1 MEIGDR
7 DRILHGE
14 ARPLVGGLSI
24 HKTLLHAATEQG
36 HGRAAGEVAVL
47 AVVIRLEE
55 EILRGAG
62 LIGGLR
68 AGPPLGDHVA
78 AELAGDDDE
87 CPVEEP
93 AGLEIADQRGDGA
106 IDLLVHPV
114 DRLVT
119 ALVGVP
125 VDEGDVFGCHLD
137 IPGAVLDEPAGEEA
151 AAAEA
156 AGVVLLDHLLRL
168 ERDVE
173 RRSLLGRK
181 KAMGVFQAPQHRLL
195 VVVAREL
202 AARCRGDELLEVLVA
217 IGKPA
222 RFHPLRRPDG
232 ERRLLGEGEIHR
244 AKLAPEEAGRGE
256 GLDLLVL
263 ADPFQTLADVD
274 KRRHGGIA
282 RPEDAR
288 HPGAD
293 VRAGDRLRRHVAGV
307 PVILMARVEDA
318 PQVGLNVRA
327 DERAAIEDARD
338 PFEPRADLHA
348 VDRGGDRRKGAD
360 AVGDREPLFKRLVL
374 LRVEIVGGRHPAGHP
389 EDDDGVGRRA
399 RVLDR
404 CIGQEPRLRQRER
417 GRRRGRQALEEV
429 AARLMG
435 AAGLHR
441 KDLRTGG
448 TKTYR
453 MS

>member
-1 MEIGDR
+1 M
-7 DRILHGE
+7 H
-14 ARPLVGGLSI
+14 PVN
-24 HKTLLHAATEQG
+24 
-36 HGRAAGEVAVL
+36 
-47 AVVIRLEE
+47 RL
-55 EILRGAG
+55 
-62 LIGGLR
+62 
-68 AGPPLGDHVA
+68 VA
-78 AELAGDDDE
+78 AF
-87 CPVEEP
+87 
-93 AGLEIADQRGDGA
+93 
-106 IDLLVHPV
+106 
-114 DRLVT
+114 
-119 ALVGVP
+119 VGVP
-125 VDEGDVFGCHLD
+125 MDEGDVFGRHLD
-137 IPGAVLDEPAGEEA
+137 VPGAVLDEPPGEEA

-173 RRSLLGRK
+173 AGSLLGRE
-181 KAMGVFQAPQHRLL
+181 KAMGILQAPQHRLL

-202 AARCRGDELLEVLVA
+202 PARIRCHQLLEVLVA

-222 RFHPLRRPDG
+222 RLHPLRRSDG
-232 ERRLLGEGEIHR
+232 ERRLLREGEIHR
-244 AKLAPEEAGRGE
+244 PELAPEEAGGGE

-338 PFEPRADLHA
+338 PFEPLADLHA